1 MAPPK
6 SLSEPT
12 PPTQFDVSTYEFS
25 EQIGH
30 LLRRAYQRHLA
41 IFAQTIDDPQL
52 AAVQCAG
59 DARERRA
66 EPDRSPVPGTPAALN
81 ARIRG
86 EAMMRKFADPLL
98 VALVIVVCW
107 QCLHWAVGNH
117 ALSSP
122 WSTVQT
128 LVQMLDTSAFWENAG
143 ETARALVYA
152 LAIALAGGVLLGVL
166 LGVNRLSGVVAEPIL
181 LNLYSLPKVT
191 LYPLVLLVF
200 GLGLSAKVAFGVMHG
215 LIPILMFTMNAI
227 RQMRPVYLRASKTM
241 RLSFPR
247 TVVHIVLPAILPEI
261 VSGLRLGFSLT
272 LLGVLIGEMFASQR
286 GLGYLLTS
294 AMNLGDIRTI
304 MAVALFLTV
313 VALSCNGLLMMA
325 DRRLKHR

>member
-1 MAPPK
+1 M
-6 SLSEPT
+6 
-12 PPTQFDVSTYEFS
+12 
-25 EQIGH
+25 
-30 LLRRAYQRHLA
+30 RR
-41 IFAQTIDDPQL
+41 FVD
-52 AAVQCAG
+52 
-59 DARERRA
+59 
-66 EPDRSPVPGTPAALN
+66 S
-81 ARIRG
+81 
-86 EAMMRKFADPLL
+86 LL
-98 VALVIVVCW
+98 VALVIVACW
-107 QCLHWAVGNH
+107 QCLNWAVGNNS
-117 ALSSP
+117 LSSP
-122 WSTVQT
+122 WSTVVA
-128 LVQMLDTSAFWENAG
+128 LVQMLGAAFWGNVG
-143 ETARALVYA
+143 ETARALAYA
-152 LAIALAGGVLLGVL
+152 LVIALAGGVALGVL
-166 LGVNRLSGVVAEPIL
+166 LGANRMSGVVAEPIL

-227 RQMRPVYLRASKTM
+227 REMRPVYLRASKTM
-241 RLSFPR
+241 RLSFAR
-247 TVVHIVLPAILPEI
+247 TIVYVVLPAIFPEV

-313 VALSCNGLLMMA
+313 FALSCNGLLMMA

>member
-1 MAPPK
+1 MK
-6 SLSEPT
+6 RFVDS
-12 PPTQFDVSTYEFS
+12 
-25 EQIGH
+25 
-30 LLRRAYQRHLA
+30 
-41 IFAQTIDDPQL
+41 
-52 AAVQCAG
+52 
-59 DARERRA
+59 
-66 EPDRSPVPGTPAALN
+66 
-81 ARIRG
+81 
-86 EAMMRKFADPLL
+86 LL

-107 QCLHWAVGNH
+107 QCLHWAVGNNS
-117 ALSSP
+117 LSSP

-128 LVQMLDTSAFWENAG
+128 LVQMLGTAAFWGNVG
-143 ETARALVYA
+143 ETARALAYA
-152 LAIALAGGVLLGVL
+152 LVIALFGGVA

-227 RQMRPVYLRASKTM
+227 REMRPVYLRASKTM
-241 RLSFPR
+241 RLSFAR
-247 TVVHIVLPAILPEI
+247 TIVHVVLPAIFPEV

-313 VALSCNGLLMMA
+313 FALSCNGLLMMA

>member
-1 MAPPK
+1 VK
-6 SLSEPT
+6 RFL
-12 PPTQFDVSTYEFS
+12 
-25 EQIGH
+25 
-30 LLRRAYQRHLA
+30 
-41 IFAQTIDDPQL
+41 
-52 AAVQCAG
+52 
-59 DARERRA
+59 
-66 EPDRSPVPGTPAALN
+66 
-81 ARIRG
+81 
-86 EAMMRKFADPLL
+86 DPLL

-107 QCLHWAVGNH
+107 QCLHWAIGKH
-117 ALSSP
+117 SLSSP
-122 WSTVQT
+122 LSTLEA
-128 LVQMLDTSAFWENAG
+128 LVQMLGTEAFWGNVA

-152 LAIALAGGVLLGVL
+152 LVIALIGGVALGVL
-166 LGVNRLSGVVAEPIL
+166 FGISRMSGRVAEPIL

-241 RLSFPR
+241 RLSFFR
-247 TVVHIVLPAILPEI
+247 TIVHVVLPAIFPE
-261 VSGLRLGFSLT
+261 VVAGLRLGFSLT

-286 GLGYLLTS
+286 GLGYMLTS

-313 VALSCNGLLMMA
+313 FALACNGLLMMA
-325 DRRLKHR
+325 DRRMKHR

>member
-1 MAPPK
+1 MK
-6 SLSEPT
+6 RFL
-12 PPTQFDVSTYEFS
+12 
-25 EQIGH
+25 
-30 LLRRAYQRHLA
+30 
-41 IFAQTIDDPQL
+41 
-52 AAVQCAG
+52 
-59 DARERRA
+59 
-66 EPDRSPVPGTPAALN
+66 
-81 ARIRG
+81 
-86 EAMMRKFADPLL
+86 DPLL

-107 QCLHWAVGNH
+107 QCLHWAIGKH
-117 ALSSP
+117 SLSSP
-122 WSTVQT
+122 LSTLEA
-128 LVQMLDTSAFWENAG
+128 LVQMLGTEVFWGNVA

-152 LAIALAGGVLLGVL
+152 LVIALIGGVALGVL
-166 LGVNRLSGVVAEPIL
+166 FGISRISGRVAEPIL

-241 RLSFPR
+241 RLSFFR
-247 TVVHIVLPAILPEI
+247 TIVHVVLPAIFPE
-261 VSGLRLGFSLT
+261 VVAGLRLGFSLT

-286 GLGYLLTS
+286 GLGYMLTS

-313 VALSCNGLLMMA
+313 FALACNGLLMMA
-325 DRRLKHR
+325 DRRMKHR

>member
-1 MAPPK
+1 MR
-6 SLSEPT
+6 T
-12 PPTQFDVSTYEFS
+12 PGEF
-25 EQIGH
+25 
-30 LLRRAYQRHLA
+30 
-41 IFAQTIDDPQL
+41 
-52 AAVQCAG
+52 
-59 DARERRA
+59 
-66 EPDRSPVPGTPAALN
+66 
-81 ARIRG
+81 
-86 EAMMRKFADPLL
+86 AMKRFVDSLL
-98 VALVIVVCW
+98 VALAVVVCW
-107 QCLHWAVGNH
+107 QCLHWAVGNSS
-117 ALSSP
+117 LCSP
-122 WSTVQT
+122 WSAVQA
-128 LVQMLDTSAFWENAG
+128 LAQMLGTTAFWGNVG
-143 ETARALVYA
+143 ETARALAYA
-152 LAIALAGGVLLGVL
+152 LVIALAGGVALGVV
-166 LGVNRLSGVVAEPIL
+166 LGVNRLSGVVAEPSL

-227 RQMRPVYLRASKTM
+227 REMRPVYLRASKAM
-241 RLSFPR
+241 RLSLAR
-247 TVVHIVLPAILPEI
+247 TIVHVVLPAIIPEV

-313 VALSCNGLLMMA
+313 FALSCNGLLMMA

>member
-1 MAPPK
+1 MRRFTD
-6 SLSEPT
+6 SL
-12 PPTQFDVSTYEFS
+12 
-25 EQIGH
+25 
-30 LLRRAYQRHLA
+30 LL
-41 IFAQTIDDPQL
+41 
-52 AAVQCAG
+52 AVA
-59 DARERRA
+59 
-66 EPDRSPVPGTPAALN
+66 
-81 ARIRG
+81 
-86 EAMMRKFADPLL
+86 
-98 VALVIVVCW
+98 IVVCW
-107 QCLHWAVGNH
+107 QCLHWAVGDG
-117 ALSSP
+117 AMGSP
-122 WSTVQT
+122 WSTVRA
-128 LVQMLDTSAFWENAG
+128 LFDMLGTATFWSNVG
-143 ETARALVYA
+143 ETARALTYA
-152 LAIALAGGVLLGVL
+152 LVIALTGGVALGVL
-166 LGVNRLSGVVAEPIL
+166 LGVNRLSGLVAEPIL

-215 LIPILMFTMNAI
+215 LIPIMMFTMNAI

-241 RLSFPR
+241 RLSAWR
-247 TVVHIVLPAILPEI
+247 TIVHVVLPAIFPEI

-313 VALSCNGLLMMA
+313 FALSCNGLLMMA

>member
-1 MAPPK
+1 MK
-6 SLSEPT
+6 RFL
-12 PPTQFDVSTYEFS
+12 
-25 EQIGH
+25 
-30 LLRRAYQRHLA
+30 
-41 IFAQTIDDPQL
+41 
-52 AAVQCAG
+52 
-59 DARERRA
+59 
-66 EPDRSPVPGTPAALN
+66 
-81 ARIRG
+81 
-86 EAMMRKFADPLL
+86 DPLL

-107 QCLHWAVGNH
+107 QCLHWAIGKH
-117 ALSSP
+117 SLSSP
-122 WSTVQT
+122 LST
-128 LVQMLDTSAFWENAG
+128 LEALAQMLGTEAFWGNVA

-152 LAIALAGGVLLGVL
+152 LVIALIGGVALGVL
-166 LGVNRLSGVVAEPIL
+166 FGISRISGRVAEPIL

-241 RLSFPR
+241 RLSFFR
-247 TVVHIVLPAILPEI
+247 TIVHVVLPAIFPE
-261 VSGLRLGFSLT
+261 VVAGLRLGFSLT

-286 GLGYLLTS
+286 GLGYMLTS

-313 VALSCNGLLMMA
+313 FALACNGLLMMV
-325 DRRLKHR
+325 DRRMKHQ

>member
-1 MAPPK
+1 MK
-6 SLSEPT
+6 RFL
-12 PPTQFDVSTYEFS
+12 
-25 EQIGH
+25 
-30 LLRRAYQRHLA
+30 
-41 IFAQTIDDPQL
+41 
-52 AAVQCAG
+52 
-59 DARERRA
+59 
-66 EPDRSPVPGTPAALN
+66 
-81 ARIRG
+81 
-86 EAMMRKFADPLL
+86 DPLL

-107 QCLHWAVGNH
+107 QCLHWAIGKH
-117 ALSSP
+117 SLSSP
-122 WSTVQT
+122 LSTLEA
-128 LVQMLDTSAFWENAG
+128 LVQMLGTEAFWGNVA

-152 LAIALAGGVLLGVL
+152 LVIALIGGVALGVL
-166 LGVNRLSGVVAEPIL
+166 FGISRMSGRVAEPIL

-241 RLSFPR
+241 RLSFFR
-247 TVVHIVLPAILPEI
+247 TIVHVVLPAIFPE
-261 VSGLRLGFSLT
+261 VVAGLRLGFSLT

-286 GLGYLLTS
+286 GLGYMLTS

-313 VALSCNGLLMMA
+313 FALACNGLLMMA
-325 DRRLKHR
+325 DRRMKHQ

>member
-1 MAPPK
+1 VK
-6 SLSEPT
+6 RFL
-12 PPTQFDVSTYEFS
+12 
-25 EQIGH
+25 
-30 LLRRAYQRHLA
+30 
-41 IFAQTIDDPQL
+41 
-52 AAVQCAG
+52 
-59 DARERRA
+59 
-66 EPDRSPVPGTPAALN
+66 
-81 ARIRG
+81 
-86 EAMMRKFADPLL
+86 DPLL

-107 QCLHWAVGNH
+107 QCLHWAIGKH
-117 ALSSP
+117 SLSSP
-122 WSTVQT
+122 LSTLEA
-128 LVQMLDTSAFWENAG
+128 LVQMLGTEAFWGNVA

-152 LAIALAGGVLLGVL
+152 LVIALIGGVALGVL
-166 LGVNRLSGVVAEPIL
+166 FGISRMSGRVAEPIL

-241 RLSFPR
+241 RLSFFR
-247 TVVHIVLPAILPEI
+247 TIVHVVLPAIFPE
-261 VSGLRLGFSLT
+261 VVAGLRLGFSLT

-286 GLGYLLTS
+286 GLGYMLTS

-313 VALSCNGLLMMA
+313 FALACNGLLMMA
-325 DRRLKHR
+325 DRRMKHQ